1 MCCAVVTGVLC
12 RGDVCGGVLCCRQ
25 AWLALGDLS
34 KEAAMAGFIEHI
46 DQFCPMF
53 KAYIEAHRAEKE
65 EQERRR
71 WVSLR
76 TQTCRNMG
84 TQAGAHR
91 GVWDG

>member
-1 MCCAVVTGVLC
+1 MYTSVPVRCRYCCSVVCSVLC
-12 RGDVCGGVLCCRQ
+12 SGDRCVVVCCRQ

-71 WVSLR
+71 
-76 TQTCRNMG
+76 
-84 TQAGAHR
+84 
-91 GVWDG
+91 